1 MDGLLS
7 TGPTPSS
14 LCWDMYDFLGICKD
28 VKVIFD
34 MLGMAVIFW
43 SFIVL
48 VRMNILGLVV
58 YA

>member
-1 MDGLLS
+1 
-7 TGPTPSS
+7 
-14 LCWDMYDFLGICKD
+14 MYEFLGICKD